1 MFEDGIDI
9 LLVFR
14 GQHIREGLP
23 LERTDRERWHTI
35 AAAPFPVRFSQGPI
49 HELLEMIDADADGNV
64 VDHFE
69 HILAWNDK

>member
-1 MFEDGIDI
+1 M
-9 LLVFR
+9 
-14 GQHIREGLP
+14 
-23 LERTDRERWHTI
+23 I

-49 HELLEMIDADADGNV
+49 RELLEMIDTDADGNV